1 MPHYCL
7 CICVRYS
14 CHILHGRIMQVYSE
28 LRLHQQCQLTVS
40 ALGAPMV
47 LVAEV
52 HVTHAS

>member
-1 MPHYCL
+1 
-7 CICVRYS
+7 
-14 CHILHGRIMQVYSE
+14 MQVYSE